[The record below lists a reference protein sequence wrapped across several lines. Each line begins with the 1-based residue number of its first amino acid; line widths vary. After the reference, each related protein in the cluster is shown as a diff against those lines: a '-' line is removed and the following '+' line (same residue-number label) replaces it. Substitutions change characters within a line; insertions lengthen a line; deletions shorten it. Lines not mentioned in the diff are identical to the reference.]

1 MYSGGGE
8 RGKRLDIA
16 QRMNEKDTDQN
27 NEYMG
32 NENFSPIVGWS
43 QEHTQPVIQA
53 LIRQIPGAEDSLVF
67 CIWPFYYFKFIG
79 LEKICLFLLREY

>member
-1 MYSGGGE
+1 MRILVLLWAGLRNILS
-8 RGKRLDIA
+8 
-16 QRMNEKDTDQN
+16 
-27 NEYMG
+27 
-32 NENFSPIVGWS
+32 
-43 QEHTQPVIQA
+43 IQA